1 MICTVSEARMS
12 SLERPNRTGPK
23 TAAGKEAV
31 AANLPHP
38 VKHGLRTQTWQQHA
52 SVPCHPGSCPFA
64 WEDCQRRGEA
74 EQGCP
79 VLPELEQARLESL
92 IADLDPA
99 EIDLDT
105 GAQVTP
111 AGANLPLTE
120 LHALAEY
127 ERLGTI
133 MLVCERWFAK
143 AGIVR
148 ASKTEGL
155 AMQGAMH
162 QYLYAMVTRD
172 RMRERHG
179 WTKRRDEPQTDLAA
193 AILAVAV
200 RRGSGHSAPVAALD
214 GECRV
219 LPPPAQDA
227 GHTGAQEASEEA
239 LEGEVVEE

>member
-1 MICTVSEARMS
+1 MPDTPS
-12 SLERPNRTGPK
+12 RTGPK
-23 TAAGKEAV
+23 TPAGKEAV

-38 VKHGLRTQTWQQHA
+38 IKHGLRTRTWQQYA
-52 SVPCHPGSCPFA
+52 TTPCHPGACCFT

-79 VLPELEQARLESL
+79 VLREVEQARIEAL

-99 EIDLDT
+99 EHDPNT
-105 GAQVTP
+105 GELIQP
-111 AGANLPLTE
+111 AGSNLSLVE
-120 LHALAEY
+120 LDALAEY

-133 MLVCERWFAK
+133 MFVCERWFAK

-155 AMQGAMH
+155 ALQGCAH
-162 QYLYAMVTRD
+162 QYLYCTVTRD

-179 WTKRRDEPQTDLAA
+179 WTKRRGEQQTDLAA

-200 RRGSGHSAPVAALD
+200 RSTGSPRAPVAAIE
-214 GECRV
+214 GEYRV
-219 LPPPAQDA
+219 LPAPA
-227 GHTGAQEASEEA
+227 GEEA
-239 LEGEVVEE
+239 PTPPRGAANAACDGEVVP

>member
-1 MICTVSEARMS
+1 MS
-12 SLERPNRTGPK
+12 MTERPSRTGPK
-23 TAAGKEAV
+23 TPAGKEAV

-38 VKHGLRTQTWQQHA
+38 IKHGLRTRTWQQFA
-52 SVPCHPGSCPFA
+52 SVPCHVGSCPFV
-64 WEDCQRRGEA
+64 WEECERRAET

-79 VLPELEQARLESL
+79 VLPEMEQARLEAML
-92 IADLDPA
+92 ADLDPA
-99 EIDLDT
+99 ETDPET
-105 GAQVTP
+105 GAGISP
-111 AGANLPLTE
+111 AGANLSLAE

-155 AMQGAMH
+155 ALQGAMH

-172 RMRERHG
+172 RMREKHG
-179 WTKRRDEPQTDLAA
+179 WTRRRGEEQTDLAA

-200 RRGSGHSAPVAALD
+200 RHRDAPRAPVAAIE

-219 LPPPAQDA
+219 LPAP
-227 GHTGAQEASEEA
+227 GEEEA
-239 LEGEVVEE
+239 PTSPRGATDGAWADEVEP